1 MSHRPPRWQRPEEKI
16 LPGPMKLRAAH
27 LRLSLALLVAAFLA
41 GCAVRDV
48 VSGQPLPGYVEDA
61 AARVAAVDWSRAE
74 TVRIRLDEFAFQ
86 PSALSFRAGTPYR
99 LLIENVGAVTHSFV
113 AEGFFKAIAVEK
125 LSGGGI
131 EELVPFVKTIAVP
144 PHELKELSFIAVKP
158 GAYRLECTVP
168 GHSLFGM
175 TGEITVR

>member
-1 MSHRPPRWQRPEEKI
+1 M
-16 LPGPMKLRAAH
+16 PGPMKPRAAH
-27 LRLSLALLVAAFLA
+27 LRLSLVLLIAAFLP
-41 GCAVRDV
+41 GCTVRDV

-61 AARVAAVDWSRAE
+61 AVRVAAVDWSRAE

-99 LLIENVGAVTHSFV
+99 LLIENVGALTHSFV
-113 AEGFFKAIAVEK
+113 SEGFFKAVAVEK
-125 LSGGGI
+125 LSGGGV
-131 EELVPFVKTIAVP
+131 EELAPFVKTIAVP
-144 PHELKELSFIAVKP
+144 PHAAKELAFIAVKP

-168 GHSLFGM
+168 GHSLLFGM